1 MGIVLKQSLNNTLIT
16 YVGFAIGAL
25 NLLFLYTRFLSDEYF
40 GLVNVILSASSVL
53 MPLLAFGIPNAMVKY
68 YSGFQELNDK
78 DGFLTLMIM
87 LPLVLILPIGAI
99 AYLANEVIGDFLSK
113 ENPIV
118 KGYVWHIFIIGV
130 AMAYFEVFYAW
141 AKVQMKSVFGNFM
154 KEVFSR
160 IVVSLLLLMVYWD
173 IISVLTFLNALVGM
187 YILRTI
193 IMQVY
198 ALRSLRLKI
207 DFKFPSNSREI
218 ISYSTLIILGGSAAI
233 VLLEVDKVMINQFI
247 AIKNVAYYSVAG
259 YIATV
264 IAVPSRSMH
273 NITYPLTAEI
283 LHKKDIKGL
292 KTLYQKSSLTLFIVS
307 GLIFILIILNLND
320 LYHLLPDSYRGGYAI
335 VFIIGVARV
344 YDALLGNNNAIMY
357 NSDYYRTLLLMGVA
371 LAILTIVLNLWL
383 IPKYGLDGAAIAS
396 FMAFSIYNTI
406 KLVFVKLKFGI
417 QPLTMETFKVV
428 LLLLILSG
436 IFYFISFPF
445 HPVVNIALKSSLILL
460 CYIFVLY
467 RFRISED
474 IYGAIS
480 LYLKKL
486 GRKNRTK

>member
-16 YVGFAIGAL
+16 YSGFAIGAL

-53 MPLLAFGIPNAMVKY
+53 MPILAFGIPNTLVKY
-68 YSGFQELNDK
+68 YSGFQERNGK
-78 DGFLTLMIM
+78 DGFLTLMVF
-87 LPLVLILPIGAI
+87 LPLTYCTFGAI
-99 AYLANEVIGDFLSK
+99 SYLANETIGNFLSK

-160 IVVSLLLLMVYWD
+160 IVISVLLLMVYWD
-173 IISVLTFLNALVGM
+173 VISVLTFLNAMVGM
-187 YILRTI
+187 YILRTL
-193 IMQVY
+193 IMQAY
-198 ALRSLRLKI
+198 ALRSLRLKLN
-207 DFKFPSNSREI
+207 FSFPANTREI
-218 ISYSTLIILGGSAAI
+218 LTYSTLIILGGSAAI

-247 AIKNVAYYSVAG
+247 EIKNVAYYSVAG

-283 LHKKDIKGL
+283 LHKKDITAL

-307 GLIFILIILNLND
+307 GLIFILIVLNLND
-320 LYHLLPDSYRGGYAI
+320 LYNLLPESYRSGYVI
-335 VFIIGVARV
+335 VFIIGFARV

-357 NSDYYRTLLLMGVA
+357 NSDFYRALLLMGVA
-371 LAILTIVLNLWL
+371 LAILTILLNLWL

-396 FMAFSIYNTI
+396 FMAFFIYNSI
-406 KLVFVKLKFGI
+406 KLGFVKWKFGI
-417 QPLTMETFKVV
+417 QPITKETLRLYFFCWHYRPFFT
-428 LLLLILSG
+428 LYPFLST
-436 IFYFISFPF
+436 
-445 HPVVNIALKSSLILL
+445 L
-460 CYIFVLY
+460 CSTLP
-467 RFRISED
+467 
-474 IYGAIS
+474 
-480 LYLKKL
+480 
-486 GRKNRTK
+486 